1 MLKKRCVLGLSLL
14 FTLFLHIGSGRAQER
29 VSLAYSAISGAM
41 LTPWVA
47 LEAGIFKKNGLD
59 VQLIYI
65 AGGST
70 AAAALIGGDVQV
82 SLASGDGVV
91 RGRLQGVDLLSF
103 ADMTSTLVFSLMGRP
118 EIPTAK
124 DLRGKRV
131 GATRF
136 GTSSYA
142 ALLAGLRHFGVQ
154 PNDLTVLQMGGI
166 PQILLGLQSGGISGG
181 VLSPPNNI
189 KAKKLGM
196 KEFLDVG
203 TLKLPFQMNTFIVKG
218 DFIRKYPDTIRQLVR
233 SIVEAIHKIKTDQ
246 SFATRVLAK
255 YTKVEDPEILAETY
269 QIFAIKYLP
278 RAPFPSEEA
287 VKRRLAEL
295 VAEDD
300 RARTAQSKEFV
311 DPRWVKELEDS
322 GFISRLYNP

>member
-218 DFIRKYPDTIRQLVR
+218 DFIRKYPDTIRRLVR

-311 DPRWVKELEDS
+311 DSRWVKELEDS